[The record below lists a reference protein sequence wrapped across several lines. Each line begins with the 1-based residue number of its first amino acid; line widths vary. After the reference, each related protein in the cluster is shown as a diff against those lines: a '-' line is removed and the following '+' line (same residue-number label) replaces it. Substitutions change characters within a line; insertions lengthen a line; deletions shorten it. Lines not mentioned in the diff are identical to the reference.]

1 VPVSGDQLVSVVIP
15 AYNAAATL
23 DETLCSV
30 RAQTHSALE
39 IIVVDDG
46 STDAT
51 RALAERHAAADPRVH
66 VLHQANAGVAAARNA
81 GWKHSRSEFIAFV
94 DADDLW
100 APTKIERQVQALLQG
115 GDQCGLVYCWMSR
128 IDASGAVIRNHGET
142 RHEGFVLDAILQS
155 NIVGNG
161 SAALLRRQAL
171 VDNGGFDSSLRAA
184 GAEGCEDWLLY
195 ARVAATHDY
204 ALVADHLVGYRQLPS
219 NMSSNRLRML
229 RSHVLMCEQM
239 LALHPQRAAAI
250 RRGLRNYGLWLLL
263 EARPRASPWA
273 SAKLWWVVL
282 HGSPRVAMKILL
294 KEFPL
299 HPIRRLRRRL
309 GRWRHGHAAPTV
321 AETGRRFL
329 SHPPEEAATTHE

>member
-100 APTKIERQVQALLQG
+100 APTKIERQVQALMAAGPQA
-115 GDQCGLVYCWMSR
+115 GLAYCWTAR
-128 IDASGAVIRNHGET
+128 LDASGVVTRCYGGT
-142 RHEGFVLDAILQS
+142 RHEGEALSKILRSNFIGSGSNVL
-155 NIVGNG
+155 V
-161 SAALLRRQAL
+161 RRQAV
-171 VDNGGFDSSLRAA
+171 VDAEGFDSRLRAA
-184 GAEGCEDWLLY
+184 GAEGCEDWLFNC
-195 ARVAATHDY
+195 RVAETHHFVSVPDY
-204 ALVADHLVGYRQLPS
+204 LVGYRYLHDS
-219 NMSSNRLRML
+219 MSSNRQRML
-229 RSHVLMCEQM
+229 RSHMLMCRQMIARRPEQS
-239 LALHPQRAAAI
+239 AATLGGLQGYCAWLLREAI
-250 RRGLRNYGLWLLL
+250 DMRGPRQAWLLWLLMWREHRTVAWRVL
-263 EARPRASPWA
+263 WRDLLLDPARFVRD
-273 SAKLWWVVL
+273 
-282 HGSPRVAMKILL
+282 R
-294 KEFPL
+294 FQ
-299 HPIRRLRRRL
+299 RLR
-309 GRWRHGHAAPTV
+309 GHTV
-321 AETGRRFL
+321 ATPVIARGRRFL
-329 SHPPEEAATTHE
+329 DTLQP